1 MLVTGSEKKTFL
13 MRLSTVNKQQE
24 IYTFIM
30 I

>member
-1 MLVTGSEKKTFL
+1 MLVNGSEKKTFL